1 MYLCERITKTL
12 RNVTLL
18 VAYWN
23 KAHCYHSEPLLM
35 WHGKPN
41 GNMYKQKKSCIALM
55 NRDSDTALSFLCR
68 TI

>member
-18 VAYWN
+18 VAYWH

-41 GNMYKQKKSCIALM
+41 GMMYKQKKSCIALM
-55 NRDSDTALSFLCR
+55 N
-68 TI
+68 